1 MPVDNTDGAPDIG
14 LELGS
19 CRVCHIPE
27 VDLIGQLGEGSQER
41 LDGGIGTGGGKVL
54 RFPMNLFFSPFRKG
68 NVLER

>member
-54 RFPMNLFFSPFRKG
+54 RFPMNHFFSPFRKG
-68 NVLER
+68 DVLER